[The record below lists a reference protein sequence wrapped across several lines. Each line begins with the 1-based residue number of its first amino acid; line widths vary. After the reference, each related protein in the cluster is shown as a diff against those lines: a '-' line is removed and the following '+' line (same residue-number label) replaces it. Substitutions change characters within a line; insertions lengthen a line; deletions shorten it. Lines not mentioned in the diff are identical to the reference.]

1 MSLKHTNKTRLT
13 KPTEKIS
20 CILAPNPSPMTFK
33 GTNTYIIDNGELAV
47 IDPGPAIDEHFNNI
61 LELVGDR
68 QVKYI
73 FLTHSH
79 VDHSPLAKK
88 LSKNLNTPIY
98 AFGDSNSGLSST
110 MLSLIENGYDS
121 GLEGVDY
128 EFYPDRAIINNEKFN
143 LNGEFI
149 SAIHTPGHMGNHICF
164 QYDKIL
170 FSGDH
175 IMGWATSMVSPPY
188 GDLTQFM
195 NSCRVLQKE
204 NFKMLLPGH
213 GDPVNDPKER
223 ITFLINHRLERE
235 RHIKSTIEMGP
246 LTAMEITSLVYTD
259 IDPALINAAARNVF
273 AHLIDLN
280 NRGKIK
286 FLGAISENTK
296 VCMNL

>member
-1 MSLKHTNKTRLT
+1 MSLKHSNKTGLT

-47 IDPGPAIDEHFNNI
+47 IDPGPMIDEHFNNI
-61 LELVGDR
+61 LDLIGDR

-88 LSKNLNTPIY
+88 LSKKLKTPIY
-98 AFGDSNSGLSST
+98 AFGGSNSGLSST
-110 MLSLIENGYDS
+110 MVSLIENGYDN
-121 GLEGVDY
+121 GFEGIDY

-143 LNGEFI
+143 LNGEYI

-164 QYDKIL
+164 KYDKVL

-213 GDPVNDPKER
+213 GDPVSDPKER
-223 ITFLINHRLERE
+223 INFLINHRLERE
-235 RHIKSTIEMGP
+235 RQIKSTIEIGP
-246 LTAMEITSLVYTD
+246 LTAMEITYLVYND
-259 IDPALINAAARNVF
+259 IDPALINAATRNVF

-280 NRGKIK
+280 NRKKIK
-286 FLGAISENTK
+286 FLGPLSENTK
-296 VCMNL
+296 VSLNL

>member
-1 MSLKHTNKTRLT
+1 MSLKHSNKTRLT
-13 KPTEKIS
+13 KPKEKIS

-33 GTNTYIIDNGELAV
+33 GSNTYIVDNGELAV

-61 LELVGDR
+61 LDLVGGR

-79 VDHSPLAKK
+79 VDHSSLAKK
-88 LSKNLNTPIY
+88 LSKKLNTPIY
-98 AFGDSNSGLSST
+98 AFGGSNSGLSST

-121 GLEGVDY
+121 GLEGIDY

-143 LNGEFI
+143 LNGEYI
-149 SAIHTPGHMGNHICF
+149 SAIHTPGHMGNHVCF

-213 GDPVNDPKER
+213 GGPVNDPKDR

-235 RHIKSTIEMGP
+235 RQIKSAIEIGP
-246 LTAMEITSLVYTD
+246 LTAMEITYLVYTD
-259 IDPALINAAARNVF
+259 IDPALISAATRNVF

-280 NRGKIK
+280 NRGKIE
-286 FLGAISENTK
+286 FLGPLSENTK
-296 VCMNL
+296 VSLNL